1 VGNRIIPGVTGSTRP
16 ARAAW
21 PVLVAVNALLAVG
34 AAVVLVPWLVVLK
47 AVLAELGLGS
57 VDPTLVDD
65 GLSIWVLVAVAGT
78 ALYAVVAASVN
89 LLVVRR
95 ARLRGQPWPLVTV
108 LVTVAV
114 AVPLSVFLTPSL
126 W

>member
-1 VGNRIIPGVTGSTRP
+1 VGNRIIPGVTGTRP

-95 ARLRGQPWPLVTV
+95 ARLRGQPWPLVSV

>member
-1 VGNRIIPGVTGSTRP
+1 MTGTRP

-47 AVLAELGLGS
+47 AVLAELGMGS

-65 GLSIWVLVAVAGT
+65 GLTSGCWW
-78 ALYAVVAASVN
+78 
-89 LLVVRR
+89 
-95 ARLRGQPWPLVTV
+95 PWPE
-108 LVTVAV
+108 
-114 AVPLSVFLTPSL
+114 PRSTPSSPPR
-126 W
+126 

>member
-1 VGNRIIPGVTGSTRP
+1 MTAPRP

-21 PVLVAVNALLAVG
+21 LALVAVNALLAVG
-34 AAVVLVPWLVVLK
+34 AAIVLVPWLVVLK
-47 AVLAELGLGS
+47 AVLAELGMGS
-57 VDPTLVDD
+57 IDPTLVDD
-65 GLSIWVLVAVAGT
+65 GLYIWVLVAVAGT

-95 ARLRGQPWPLVTV
+95 ARLRGQPWLLVTV

-114 AVPLSVFLTPSL
+114 AVPLSVFLTPNL